1 MARVRDVVVRD
12 APDGPPGQGVYTT
25 KLQALAVDPTKTVVD
40 ARFDTLKAVEDAA
53 FRVNS
58 GQRKDWPN
66 DKYYAAF
73 DYDIADESIEGSS
86 AGKWLLLIGLRE
98 HAPVGWEPVINAPG
112 SRKRRKSAK
121 AEAEVEQSIEQD
133 ADEQSEAENAAFF
146 QEPTE

>member
-1 MARVRDVVVRD
+1 MVRD

-40 ARFDTLKAVEDAA
+40 ARFDTLKAAEDAA

-66 DKYYAAF
+66 DKYYGAF
-73 DYDIADESIEGSS
+73 DYDIADESIEGGS

-98 HAPVGWEPVINAPG
+98 HAPAGWEPVINAPG
-112 SRKRRKSAK
+112 SRKRRKAK
-121 AEAEVEQSIEQD
+121 AEQETPEATAVEES
-133 ADEQSEAENAAFF
+133 DEQSEAENAAFF